1 MLNSYFK
8 YFCKLCTY
16 FFTVQY
22 FFPSYNKNN
31 NDKNNNNETLIKR
44 PFPRVQR
51 RYLKLKFKTYN
62 HRCIDIYIDIH
73 WSIDSLIF
81 TLVDPLIFTN
91 WVRSSKYNRNHSNAL
106 PPIPN
111 RRERRK
117 SKIQWSTVSNAAERS
132 RSSKITYLFWSEAI
146 AISLWTRIKAVSVLW
161 SFLNAD
167 WYKTSTPLASK

>member
-1 MLNSYFK
+1 MYI
-8 YFCKLCTY
+8 
-16 FFTVQY
+16 FFTVEY
-22 FFPSYNKNN
+22 FFPAYNKNN
-31 NDKNNNNETLIKR
+31 NDNNNNNGTLIKR

-51 RYLKLKFKTYN
+51 RYLKLKLKTYN
-62 HRCIDIYIDIH
+62 HRSIDIYVDIH
-73 WSIDSLIF
+73 WSIDNLIF
-81 TLVDPLIFTN
+81 TLVDPLVFTN
-91 WVRSSKYNRNHSNAL
+91 WVRSPKYNRNHSNAL

-161 SFLNAD
+161 QHISRLFLDFSNP
-167 WYKTSTPLASK
+167 TSKLA